1 VRRSGGGGIVHAMPM
16 RFLVV
21 AVVLF
26 TLVTFAVVEGSAQ
39 APARGR
45 GTPTR
50 VPAAPAAA
58 APAASPATLAQVM
71 RGILFPNSN
80 VIFAAQHDEFAD
92 IKPDADTS
100 LSTDPI
106 KGVYGGWEA
115 VENSSLALVEATRLI
130 TVPGR
135 KCSSGKMVPLQDA
148 NFMKFVGELRT
159 ASLGAYKAAQSKDQ
173 DQILDAAE
181 KLGVACSHCHTMF
194 REKTPEQGGEA
205 ARCTRG

>member
-1 VRRSGGGGIVHAMPM
+1 MPK
-16 RFLVV
+16 RLLVI

-26 TLVTFAVVEGSAQ
+26 TLVTFAVVEGAAQ

-45 GTPTR
+45 ATPT
-50 VPAAPAAA
+50 PAAA
-58 APAASPATLAQVM
+58 ASTASPATLAQVM

-80 VIFAAQHDEFAD
+80 VIFAAQHDELAQ

-106 KGVYGGWEA
+106 RGVYGGWEA
-115 VENSSLALVEATRLI
+115 VENASLALVEATRLI

-135 KCSSGKMVPLQDA
+135 KCTSGKTVPLQDA
-148 NFMKFVGELRT
+148 NFTKFVGELRT
-159 ASLGAYKAAQSKDQ
+159 ASLNAYKAAQAKDQ

-194 REKTPEQGGEA
+194 REKTPEQGGET
-205 ARCTRG
+205 ARCTRS